1 MADQSI
7 ALTVRDFLADL
18 FGSRLAMER
27 QNELFRSRDD
37 LEARIF
43 DKEQI
48 IAEYQARIADLQAKV
63 DRYELIIIPLTSP
76 LGGAF
81 STKRERQPFEPITD
95 TASSWDAVQ
104 AEYYRKEAEA
114 AAEEATKEKV

>member
-1 MADQSI
+1 MADKDI
-7 ALTVRDFLADL
+7 ALTIRDFLSNL